1 MIRSCVYSLLIIF
14 FLQNGGIIIPSVS
27 APMERVFAAAVDDD
41 NEGTGDSPRE
51 ENVLCSFKYIIYFF
65 WYAFCAVLFA
75 VVMVMDMATGC
86 GQHYTKDFYDWFREN
101 TGSLERFFLR
111 VGCN

>member
-1 MIRSCVYSLLIIF
+1 MT
-14 FLQNGGIIIPSVS
+14 PSAS
-27 APMERVFAAAVDDD
+27 APMKRVFAAAVDDD
-41 NEGTGDSPRE
+41 NEGTGDAPGE

-75 VVMVMDMATGC
+75 VVMVMDTATGC

-101 TGSLERFFLR
+101 TGSLERFFRR